1 MIMSFKIVGNT
12 TVHQEEIKLSVE
24 RRVIKKK
31 KAMAM
36 QQQQRKI
43 TRADTLMDMAQHA
56 CICEVRESID
66 CFSITDTH
74 VYIATTKCYSRK

>member
-1 MIMSFKIVGNT
+1 
-12 TVHQEEIKLSVE
+12 
-24 RRVIKKK
+24 
-31 KAMAM
+31 
-36 QQQQRKI
+36 
-43 TRADTLMDMAQHA
+43 MDMAQHA